1 MKEESNALSPC
12 CSRLCLNVITA
23 LSEEAPLHANLAA
36 PPLAAMQK
44 SSSDKM
50 LAAVIDED
58 IFDLEFV
65 LTKPVTCLSPESEDC
80 WIGSVDG
87 LIPDGDLSQP
97 RPSTKNSLSDN
108 GS

>member
-23 LSEEAPLHANLAA
+23 MSEEAPLHANLAA
-36 PPLAAMQK
+36 PPLAAMQR

-50 LAAVIDED
+50 LAAVTDED
-58 IFDLEFV
+58 ISDLEFV
-65 LTKPVTCLSPESEDC
+65 FSKPVTCLSPESDDY
-80 WIGSVDG
+80 WIGSADG
-87 LIPDGDLSQP
+87 LVPDGDLSQP
-97 RPSTKNSLSDN
+97 SPSTKNSLPDD